1 MVYREPVDEC
11 IDYIV
16 NLLEE
21 AAPDLPTTPPNPI
34 QDDGRIT
41 QSIALGIRAKALV
54 LAASPLFN
62 GNSDYANWTD
72 NRGKHLVSP
81 TFSRGKSGN
90 GCGCVERSDRHV
102 PFCRTR
108 AL

>member
-16 NLLEE
+16 NLIEE
-21 AAPDLPTTPPNPI
+21 AVPNLPTTPPNPI

-54 LAASPLFN
+54 LAASPQFN
-62 GNSDYANWTD
+62 GNSDYADWDEGSMEYRIMLTRSITGD
-72 NRGKHLVSP
+72 STLSP
-81 TFSRGKSGN
+81 RRSARKNGN
-90 GCGCVERSDRHV
+90 YLRMR
-102 PFCRTR
+102 
-108 AL
+108 